1 MAAAKGP
8 DGAGAPPP
16 PPLPLPL
23 PLMGL
28 VGVVVCCCSGLL
40 PVLRVDVDPF
50 AVAVV
55 AAPAPAAVKGT
66 GELPLDAGRRTR
78 PFELVDPDGPGTASR
93 LSSVVPP
100 VIDLAIELDRLIA
113 LLLSLA
119 AEALPPL
126 ALLLVAAGV
135 PALLLEE
142 AAALPLA
149 YGLSLRLCESLARFP
164 IFSPTPT
171 NPPSSPSPSLVGV
184 NPGVG
189 GPKLDPL
196 LTNGTGN
203 GYSYRMLAS
212 IGVF

>member
-8 DGAGAPPP
+8 DGAVAPPP
-16 PPLPLPL
+16 PPLPLPV

-40 PVLRVDVDPF
+40 PVLRVEVDPL
-50 AVAVV
+50 V
-55 AAPAPAAVKGT
+55 AAVLAALVPAAVKGT

-78 PFELVDPDGPGTASR
+78 PFELVDADGPGTESR

-113 LLLSLA
+113 LLFSA
-119 AEALPPL
+119 ADVLPPL

-135 PALLLEE
+135 PALLLED
-142 AAALPLA
+142 AAALPFA

-164 IFSPTPT
+164 IFSPTPSRA
-171 NPPSSPSPSLVGV
+171 SSSFSRCLFSASRRAARACLAAASRALNRAV
-184 NPGVG
+184 PGAPG
-189 GPKLDPL
+189 
-196 LTNGTGN
+196 
-203 GYSYRMLAS
+203 
-212 IGVF
+212 